1 MLLLAVLPLQLMPL
15 MYKSAANCLCWH
27 AHSVPWWLPK
37 ILLIPCCGA
46 VQHTD
51 LHGHRLGQQDTSRI
65 ALLPELRPPPPSYVG
80 LKNAGAT
87 CYMNSVLQQLFMQ
100 PRIRQLVL
108 SAKEVDEEQKKDSL
122 FHQLQVGRAETA
134 SALTTCMLQASML

>member
-1 MLLLAVLPLQLMPL
+1 MPTAL
-15 MYKSAANCLCWH
+15 VAAKGLTN
-27 AHSVPWWLPK
+27 
-37 ILLIPCCGA
+37 ILCCGDA
-46 VQHTD
+46 QHTD
-51 LHGHRLGQQDTSRI
+51 LHGHRHGQQDTCRT
-65 ALLPELRPPPPSYVG
+65 ALLMELRPPPPSYVG

-122 FHQLQVGRAETA
+122 FHQLQVGTTGQYHPD
-134 SALTTCMLQASML
+134 ALHHP